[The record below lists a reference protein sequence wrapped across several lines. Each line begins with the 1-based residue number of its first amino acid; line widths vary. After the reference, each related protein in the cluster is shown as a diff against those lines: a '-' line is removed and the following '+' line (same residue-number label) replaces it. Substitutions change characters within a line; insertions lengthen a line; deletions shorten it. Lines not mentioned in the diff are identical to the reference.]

1 MFDKLEEVEKRYE
14 ELNKLISDPEIIA
27 DQNSFKKY
35 MKEQSM
41 LTDVVEKFREYK
53 KVKEAMED
61 AEELMSDPE
70 MKEMAELEYYE
81 NKEKIPGLEDELKV
95 LLLPKDV
102 NDDNNVIIEIR
113 GGAGG
118 EEAALFAYNL
128 FRMYSMYADSKHWTV
143 EVMDMNETGIG
154 GIKEVSFMLKGKG
167 AYSKLKFESGVHR
180 VQRVPE
186 TEASGRI
193 HTSTVTVAV
202 LPEIDDIE
210 VEINQNDLKV
220 DTYRASGAGGQHIN
234 KTDSAVR
241 ITHIPTGFVVAC
253 QTERSQIQNRETA
266 MKMLRSKLYEFMQEK
281 QMAEQA
287 NTRKL
292 QVGSGARSEKIRTYN
307 YPQNRVTDHRIN
319 YTMYQL
325 DSFMNGNI
333 EDMVEALQA
342 ADKAERLKMGEE

>member
-1 MFDKLEEVEKRYE
+1 MFEKLLEVEKRYE
-14 ELNKLISDPEIIA
+14 ELNKLISDPVIIS

-35 MKEQSM
+35 MKEHSG
-41 LTDVVEKFREYK
+41 LVEIVAKYREYI
-53 KVKEAMED
+53 KVKTTMEE

-70 MKEMAELEYYE
+70 MRDMAEAEYYE
-81 NKEKIPGLEDELKV
+81 SKEKLPVLEEELKV
-95 LLLPKDV
+95 MLLPKDA

-118 EEAALFAYNL
+118 DEAALFAYNL
-128 FRMYSMYADSKHWTV
+128 YRMYAMYADLKNWTV
-143 EVMDMNETGIG
+143 EVLDMNETGIG
-154 GIKEVSFMLKGKG
+154 GVKEVSFMIKGKG
-167 AYSKLKFESGVHR
+167 AYSNLKFESGVHR

-202 LPEIDDIE
+202 LPEVEDVE
-210 VEINQNDLKV
+210 VEINTNDLKF
-220 DTYRASGAGGQHIN
+220 DTYRASGSGGQHVN

-241 ITHIPTGFVVAC
+241 ITHLPTGFVVAS
-253 QTERSQIQNRETA
+253 QSQRSQIQNKEFC
-266 MKMLRSKLYEFMQEK
+266 MKMLRSKLYEHMQEK
-281 QMAEQA
+281 QNEELA

-307 YPQNRVTDHRIN
+307 YPQTRVTDHRIN

-333 EDMVEALQA
+333 ADMVEALLA
-342 ADKAERLKMGEE
+342 ADKADRLKMGAE